1 MELSKVID
9 YVDTFQEEGEILA
22 RVNVPAEAENDGGAY
37 VKDENNNVSLS
48 AFLVVAVSLLITV
61 HFFYEQ

>member
-9 YVDTFQEEGEILA
+9 YVDTFQEEGEILT
-22 RVNVPAEAENDGGAY
+22 RVNVPAEAENDVGAF

-48 AFLVVAVSLLITV
+48 SRFGSLYRHSLLVPFHI
-61 HFFYEQ
+61 